1 MKNRSL
7 IALLGVAL
15 AAIAGAAWAS
25 PDMTAAVVSFLTSPD
40 ALVLAAWGP
49 AVRSLQA
56 QDSQLVASMRAL
68 VTTAEGENR
77 DLTEAEAATFA
88 QHKAGRESLKA
99 RIDRA
104 QQLELDEAGLAANS
118 PVAPIAAVPGI
129 DASGRSVV
137 QLATAA
143 LRVSENVESDPNRG
157 FRSMGDF
164 ARAVVGATM
173 ASRTGTVMDS
183 RLAVLMSPGDRSAA
197 APSTYGNEGLGADGG
212 FLVPPGFSTTVN
224 QIALEEQSLL
234 SLTDQMPIEGNT
246 MTIPKDET
254 TPWGSTGVR
263 AYWQGEAAAGTAT
276 KPIIGRTDMRLK
288 KLLALVPVTEELLG
302 DATALNAYLPPNMGR
317 SIRWKSDEAVLF
329 GNGAGAPL
337 GAFIGAA
344 AVSVAKETSQ
354 TAATINVTNVTKMI
368 SRLLPGSY
376 SRAVWLVNNDALP
389 QLFTMTMSAYPVW
402 MATGANSVQASPYGN
417 LLGRPIIVTQHAKT
431 LGTQGDIMLADLQ
444 QYQSITKAGGI
455 TMATSMHLYFDA
467 DAVAFKATFR
477 VDGQPKLAAAVS
489 PANGSNT
496 MSAFV
501 QLDTRA

>member
-1 MKNRSL
+1 MKRSL
-7 IALLGVAL
+7 LALVAL
-15 AAIAGAAWAS
+15 IAAAGAAWAS
-25 PDMTAAVVSFLTSPD
+25 PDMASAVVAFLTSPD

-56 QDSQLVASMRAL
+56 QDTELVASMRAL
-68 VTTAEGENR
+68 VTAAEGENR

-88 QHKAGRESLKA
+88 QHKASRESLKA
-99 RIDRA
+99 RIERA
-104 QQLELDEAGLAANS
+104 QQLEMDEAGLAAN
-118 PVAPIAAVPGI
+118 APIAPVAAVPGI
-129 DASGRSVV
+129 DAAGRSVV

-157 FRSMGDF
+157 FRSMGEF

-173 ASRTGTVMDS
+173 SARNGGGVDS
-183 RLAVLMSPGDRSAA
+183 RLAMLMPGDRSAA
-197 APSTYGNEGLGADGG
+197 APGTYANEGVGADGG

-276 KPIIGRTDMRLK
+276 KPVLGRTDMRLK

-344 AVSVAKETSQ
+344 AVSVAKESGQ

-431 LGTQGDIMLADLQ
+431 LGTQGDIMLADLT

-467 DAVAFKATFR
+467 DAVAFRATFR

>member
-1 MKNRSL
+1 MKRSL
-7 IALLGVAL
+7 LAVVAL
-15 AAIAGAAWAS
+15 IAAAGAAWAS

-56 QDSQLVASMRAL
+56 QDSQFVASMRAL

-99 RIDRA
+99 RIERA

-118 PVAPIAAVPGI
+118 PAAPVAAVPGI
-129 DASGRSVV
+129 DTLGRSVV

-143 LRVSENVESDPNRG
+143 LRVTENVESDPNRG

-164 ARAVVGATM
+164 AQAVVGATM
-173 ASRTGTVMDS
+173 SARNGGGIDS
-183 RLAVLMSPGDRSAA
+183 RLAMLMPTDRSAA
-197 APSTYGNEGLGADGG
+197 APSTYGNEGVGADGG

-234 SLTDQMPIEGNT
+234 ALTDGMPIEGNT
-246 MTIPKDET
+246 MSIPKDET

-276 KPIIGRTDMRLK
+276 KPVLGRTDMRLK

-329 GNGAGAPL
+329 GNGAGAPM

-376 SRAVWLVNNDALP
+376 GRAVWLVNNDALP

-431 LGTQGDIMLADLQ
+431 LGTQGDIMLADLT

>member
-1 MKNRSL
+1 MKRSL
-7 IALLGVAL
+7 LALVAL
-15 AAIAGAAWAS
+15 IAAAGAAWAS
-25 PDMTAAVVSFLTSPD
+25 PDLTAAVVSFLTSPD

-56 QDSQLVASMRAL
+56 QDTQLVASMRAL

-99 RIDRA
+99 RIERA

-118 PVAPIAAVPGI
+118 PTAPVAAVPGVDNI
-129 DASGRSVV
+129 GRSVV

-143 LRVSENVESDPNRG
+143 LRVTENVESDPNRG

-173 ASRTGTVMDS
+173 STRNGGGIDS
-183 RLAVLMSPGDRSAA
+183 RLALLMPTDRSAA

-234 SLTDQMPIEGNT
+234 ALTDGMPIEGNT

-276 KPIIGRTDMRLK
+276 KPILGRTDMRLK

-337 GAFIGAA
+337 GAFSGAA
-344 AVSVAKETSQ
+344 AVSVAKEGSQ

-376 SRAVWLVNNDALP
+376 GRAVWLVNNDALP

-402 MATGANSVQASPYGN
+402 MGTGANSVQASPYGN